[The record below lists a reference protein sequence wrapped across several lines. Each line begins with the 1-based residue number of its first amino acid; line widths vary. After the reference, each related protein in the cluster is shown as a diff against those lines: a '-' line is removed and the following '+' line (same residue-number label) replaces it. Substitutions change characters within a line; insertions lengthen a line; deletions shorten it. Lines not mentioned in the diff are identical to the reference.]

1 MSHGPPKRS
10 SPHPQLLLLLHVL
23 ISRSSHPVLSQEPER
38 RPDASVP
45 HPHPTDAKVSCSR
58 TPEDPLRPEAPSPT
72 LCTLSPLLPGCQPG
86 LPSIPS
92 LVHAPRWEE
101 GQGAWGELLTQA
113 SEVERGGWPAL
124 GQPGDPRGQA
134 CSELALPSSLRLGD
148 PALFHSMGK
157 LRYLFIPQIFI
168 EHR

>member
-38 RPDASVP
+38 RPMPPYPTPIQRMPKSRAVELPKTPSDPRPPLPPCAPCLRSCLAASP
-45 HPHPTDAKVSCSR
+45 VSR
-58 TPEDPLRPEAPSPT
+58 L
-72 LCTLSPLLPGCQPG
+72 
-86 LPSIPS
+86 PS

-124 GQPGDPRGQA
+124 GQPGDPWGQA

-148 PALFHSMGK
+148 PAPFHSMGK